1 MFGVTR
7 SQAHRASFYS
17 FFFFFH
23 PLSTYFA
30 QNFQTKQPSRKQRRM
45 LAGLLLFQGNHMA
58 ALGTETD
65 SEDGTVVQ
73 NQRETRRR
81 SGDGFI

>member
-1 MFGVTR
+1 
-7 SQAHRASFYS
+7 
-17 FFFFFH
+17 
-23 PLSTYFA
+23 
-30 QNFQTKQPSRKQRRM
+30 M

-73 NQRETRRR
+73 KPE
-81 SGDGFI
+81 GD